1 MKKLITILFT
11 GAAVL
16 CIGTAK
22 AQKSDT
28 TKGWFRHDMHDFA
41 GTAQIQVT
49 YRNTNLDQ
57 LNTILNKNG
66 IPSLKNNDIW
76 INLSMNHVHKQWIVE
91 DGIGFT
97 PWTTSDDNNLKAR
110 FNQYQAYLRLGYN
123 VIKEPDVRIFP
134 FAGVNVSAEVLN
146 IEDNNGIKSTSNF
159 SDEILNSTS
168 SKTFYQPNLGIELG
182 GGLDYSIKV
191 KEKQL
196 DCITI
201 QRSIPIGIRAGYY
214 INAAQGDWRI
224 ENYKLQDGPD
234 KKQNAFFVSVNIGLG
249 YAVKK

>member
-1 MKKLITILFT
+1 MKKLTTVLFIVT
-11 GAAVL
+11 AVL
-16 CIGTAK
+16 CVGTAK
-22 AQKSDT
+22 AQRSDT
-28 TKGWFRHDMHDFA
+28 TKGWFRHDVHDFA

-49 YRNTNLDQ
+49 YRNTNLGQ
-57 LNTILNKNG
+57 LNTVLNNNG
-66 IPSLKNNDIW
+66 IPSLKHNDIW
-76 INLSMNHVHKQWIVE
+76 INLSMNHVHGPWIEE

-97 PWTTSDDNNLKAR
+97 PWTTSDDNGLKAR

-123 VIKEPDVRIFP
+123 VIKQPDVRVFP
-134 FAGVNVSAEVLN
+134 FAGANLSAEVLN

-168 SKTFYQPNLGIELG
+168 SKTFYQPNFGIELG

-224 ENYKLQDGPD
+224 ENYKLQAGPD